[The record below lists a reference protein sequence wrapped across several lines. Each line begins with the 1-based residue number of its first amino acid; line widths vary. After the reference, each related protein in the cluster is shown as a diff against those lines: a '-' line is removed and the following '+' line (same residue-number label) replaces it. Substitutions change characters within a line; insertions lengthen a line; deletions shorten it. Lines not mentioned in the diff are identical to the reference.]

1 MSSGKQARQ
10 RRRMVKAM
18 AAAGLETG
26 LAEQLY
32 DNQIEPQLR
41 AEELQAEGLDIQTDF
56 VDIRPDA
63 EGFEVTCLGC
73 GRTAKLPYELPAG
86 KAAICPSCLRDRR

>member
-41 AEELQAEGLDIQTDF
+41 AEELQAEGRDIQTDF
-56 VDIRPDA
+56 VNIRPDA
-63 EGFEVTCLGC
+63 EGFEVTCLTLAVADQVRC
-73 GRTAKLPYELPAG
+73 ARPSAG
-86 KAAICPSCLRDRR
+86 SA